1 MSDSAETARAELIQA
16 LHRAARIER
25 AEAVKNLL
33 RKLIWRGPGA
43 RAWPASAQPAVGDCR

>member
-1 MSDSAETARAELIQA
+1 MSNSAETARAELIQA

-25 AEAVKNLL
+25 AQAVKTLL
-33 RKLIWRGPGA
+33 RKLIRREPGE